1 MSDAVVTEKES
12 SVSVERSRPINDT
25 TCRRYLTLL
34 AIKLLKPLRER
45 CGTVLFLSDTLCVKY
60 GSNTSLSE
68 AATMQFIAKHTS
80 IPVPR
85 MYCAFAH
92 QTRTYIVME
101 RLPGQPV
108 GAGWFNRSEE
118 NKAKLLEQLKE
129 MVKGMRRITPL
140 ADVGIASVDGGLLYD
155 PRLPGTSNCFGPFE
169 SISEFH
175 KHLRGGL
182 EAHPEHKPEISE
194 LISWQDIHK
203 SPLVFTHGD
212 LSSLNIL
219 ASGDKITGIV
229 DWETAGWYPSYWE
242 YSTAWNVNLQNEFW
256 RDEVDKFLEHMPEEL
271 EMEKLRL
278 RYFGDV

>member
-34 AIKLLKPLRER
+34 AIKLLKPFRER

-85 MYCAFAH
+85 VYCAFAH
-92 QTRTYIVME
+92 QTRTYVVME
-101 RLPGQPV
+101 KLPGRSV
-108 GAGWFNRSEE
+108 GQGWFKRSEE
-118 NKAKLLEQLKE
+118 SKAKLLEQLKK
-129 MVKGMRRITPL
+129 MVEEMRRLTPP
-140 ADVGIASVDGGLLYD
+140 ADVGVATVDGGILYD

-175 KHLRGGL
+175 KHLE
-182 EAHPEHKPEISE
+182 EALKRIRNTSQRSVNSYLGKIHLNLLWCSLMEI
-194 LISWQDIHK
+194 
-203 SPLVFTHGD
+203 
-212 LSSLNIL
+212 
-219 ASGDKITGIV
+219 
-229 DWETAGWYPSYWE
+229 
-242 YSTAWNVNLQNEFW
+242 
-256 RDEVDKFLEHMPEEL
+256 
-271 EMEKLRL
+271 
-278 RYFGDV
+278 